1 LNAGRLGASRLSRPR
16 AVTRQAAFEPHCG
29 IAARAYNAAL
39 LWMADRRACAVTK
52 TQTKHLG
59 ESFMAK
65 LLKLAPIAI
74 AVAVA
79 VAACGKKEEPA
90 KKEAAKAA
98 APAETVVK
106 LGHVAPLTGGIAHLG
121 KDNENGAKM
130 AVDEINAAGGLKVGD
145 KTYKLELVAED
156 DKADP
161 KEGTIAAQKI
171 VDSGAVA
178 VVGHLNSGTSI
189 PASKI
194 YSDVSV
200 TQISPSATNPKLTDQ
215 GFKTTFRV
223 VANDNQQGSVLA
235 NYAIT
240 EMKAKT
246 IAIIDD
252 RTAYGQGLAD
262 VVERV
267 AKEKGV
273 KVVAREFT
281 NDKASD
287 FSAILTKVRSAKPD
301 VVMYGGMD
309 ATAGPMAKQMKQL
322 GIKAPMLA
330 GDGVCSPEFIK
341 LAGDAS
347 GILTCSMAGEAVEKL
362 ARGEEFKSKYKAK
375 FNTDVQIYSP
385 YSYDAVYV
393 IADAIKRAGKAERA
407 AITAVMPATNY
418 SGVTGTI
425 SFDEK
430 GDIKG
435 GAISMFKVKEGKLDY
450 ISTSR

>member
-1 LNAGRLGASRLSRPR
+1 MVKMMRL
-16 AVTRQAAFEPHCG
+16 V
-29 IAARAYNAAL
+29 
-39 LWMADRRACAVTK
+39 
-52 TQTKHLG
+52 
-59 ESFMAK
+59 
-65 LLKLAPIAI
+65 PIAI

-79 VAACGKKEEPA
+79 LAACGKKEEVVA
-90 KKEAAKAA
+90 KKEEAAKAA
-98 APAETVVK
+98 APAETIVK
-106 LGHVAPLTGGIAHLG
+106 IGHVAPLTGAIAHLG
-121 KDNENGAKM
+121 KDNENGARL
-130 AVDEINAAGGLKVGD
+130 AIDEINAAGGIKAGD
-145 KTYKLELVAED
+145 KTFKLELVAED

-194 YSDVSV
+194 YADANM
-200 TQISPSATNPKLTDQ
+200 TQISPSATNPKLTEQ

-223 VANDNQQGSVLA
+223 VANDNQQGAVLA
-235 NYAIT
+235 NYAAN

-246 IAIIDD
+246 IAIVDD

-262 VVERV
+262 VVEKV
-267 AKEKGV
+267 AKEKGL

-281 NDKASD
+281 NDKATD
-287 FSAILTKVRSAKPD
+287 FNAILTKIRATKPD

-322 GIKAPMLA
+322 GIKAHLLA

-341 LAGDAS
+341 LAGDAANM
-347 GILTCSMAGEAVEKL
+347 LTCSMAGEAVEKL
-362 ARGEEFKSKYKAK
+362 ARGEEFKTKYKAK
-375 FNTDVQIYSP
+375 FGTDVQVYSP

-393 IADAIKRAGKAERA
+393 IADAIKRAGNADRA
-407 AITAVMPATNY
+407 SITAAMPATNY
-418 SGVTGTI
+418 AGLTGQI
-425 SFDEK
+425 QFDDK
-430 GDIKG
+430 GDIKN
-435 GAISMFKVKEGKLDY
+435 GAISMFRVKDGKLDY

>member
-1 LNAGRLGASRLSRPR
+1 MN
-16 AVTRQAAFEPHCG
+16 QMIKF
-29 IAARAYNAAL
+29 
-39 LWMADRRACAVTK
+39 
-52 TQTKHLG
+52 
-59 ESFMAK
+59 
-65 LLKLAPIAI
+65 APVAI

-79 VAACGKKEEPA
+79 LAACGKKEESA

-98 APAETVVK
+98 PAEEVVK
-106 LGHVAPLTGGIAHLG
+106 VGHVAPLTGGIAHLG
-121 KDNENGAKM
+121 KDNENGARM
-130 AVDEINAAGGLKVGD
+130 AIDEINGAGGLKVGD
-145 KTYKLELVAED
+145 KTLKLELVAED

-161 KEGTIAAQKI
+161 KEGTLAAQKI
-171 VDSGAVA
+171 VDSGVVA

-194 YSDVSV
+194 YADANV
-200 TQISPSATNPKLTDQ
+200 TQISPSATNPKLTEQ

-223 VANDNQQGSVLA
+223 VANDNQQGGVLA
-235 NYAIT
+235 NYAAS

-262 VVERV
+262 VVEKV

-281 NDKASD
+281 NDKATD
-287 FSAILTKVRSAKPD
+287 FNAILTKVRAAKPD

-341 LAGDAS
+341 LAGDAANV
-347 GILTCSMAGEAVEKL
+347 LTCSMAGEAVEKL
-362 ARGEEFKSKYKAK
+362 AKGEEFKQKYKAK
-375 FNTDVQIYSP
+375 FNAEVQVYSP
-385 YSYDAVYV
+385 YSYDAIYV
-393 IADAIKRAGKAERA
+393 IAEAIKRAGKAERA
-407 AITAVMPATNY
+407 AITAAMPATNY
-418 SGVTGTI
+418 TGLTGTI
-425 SFDEK
+425 AFDDK
-430 GDIKG
+430 GDIKN
-435 GAISMFKVKEGKLDY
+435 GAISMFKVKDGKLEY

>member
-1 LNAGRLGASRLSRPR
+1 MNPMIK
-16 AVTRQAAFEPHCG
+16 F
-29 IAARAYNAAL
+29 
-39 LWMADRRACAVTK
+39 
-52 TQTKHLG
+52 
-59 ESFMAK
+59 
-65 LLKLAPIAI
+65 APIAI
-74 AVAVA
+74 AAAVA
-79 VAACGKKEEPA
+79 LAACGKKEEPA
-90 KKEAAKAA
+90 KKEAKAA
-98 APAETVVK
+98 APAEEVVK
-106 LGHVAPLTGGIAHLG
+106 IGHVAPLTGGIAHLG

-130 AVDEINAAGGLKVGD
+130 AIDEINGAGGLKVGD
-145 KTYKLELVAED
+145 KTFKLELTAED

-161 KEGTIAAQKI
+161 KEGTLAAQKI

-194 YSDVSV
+194 YSDASV
-200 TQISPSATNPKLTDQ
+200 TQISPSATNPKLTEQ

-223 VANDNQQGSVLA
+223 VANDNQQGGVLA
-235 NYAIT
+235 NYAAT

-262 VVERV
+262 VVEKV
-267 AKEKGV
+267 SKEKGV

-281 NDKASD
+281 NDKATD
-287 FSAILTKVRSAKPD
+287 FNAILTKVRAARPD

-341 LAGDAS
+341 LAGDAAS
-347 GILTCSMAGEAVEKL
+347 VLTCSMAGEAVEKL
-362 ARGEEFKSKYKAK
+362 AKGEEFKQKYKAK
-375 FNTDVQIYSP
+375 FNAEVQVYSP

-393 IADAIKRAGKAERA
+393 IAEAIKRAGKADRA
-407 AITAVMPATNY
+407 SITAAMPATNY
-418 SGVTGTI
+418 TGLTGTI
-425 SFDEK
+425 AFDEK
-430 GDIKG
+430 GDIKN
-435 GAISMFKVKEGKLDY
+435 GAISMFKVKEGKLEY
-450 ISTSR
+450 ISTSH

>member
-1 LNAGRLGASRLSRPR
+1 MN
-16 AVTRQAAFEPHCG
+16 QM
-29 IAARAYNAAL
+29 I
-39 LWMADRRACAVTK
+39 
-52 TQTKHLG
+52 
-59 ESFMAK
+59 
-65 LLKLAPIAI
+65 KLAPVAI
-74 AVAVA
+74 AVAIA
-79 VAACGKKEEPA
+79 LAACGKKEEPA

-98 APAETVVK
+98 PAAPAEEVVK
-106 LGHVAPLTGGIAHLG
+106 IGHVAPLTGGIAHLG

-130 AVDEINAAGGLKVGD
+130 AVDEINGAGGLKVGD
-145 KTYKLELVAED
+145 KTYKLDLAAED

-161 KEGTIAAQKI
+161 KEGTLAAQKI

-194 YSDVSV
+194 YADANM
-200 TQISPSATNPKLTDQ
+200 TQISPSATNPKLTEQ

-223 VANDNQQGSVLA
+223 VANDNQQGGVLA
-235 NYAIT
+235 NYAAT

-262 VVERV
+262 VVEKV
-267 AKEKGV
+267 SKEKGV

-281 NDKASD
+281 NDKATD
-287 FSAILTKVRSAKPD
+287 FNAILTKIRAAKPD

-341 LAGDAS
+341 LAGDAAS
-347 GILTCSMAGEAVEKL
+347 VLTCSMAGEAVEKL
-362 ARGEEFKSKYKAK
+362 AKGEEFKQKYKAK
-375 FNTDVQIYSP
+375 FNAEVQVYSP

-393 IADAIKRAGKAERA
+393 IAEAIKRAGKVDRA
-407 AITAVMPATNY
+407 SITAAMPATNY
-418 SGVTGTI
+418 TGLTGTI
-425 SFDEK
+425 AFDEK
-430 GDIKG
+430 GDIKN
-435 GAISMFKVKEGKLDY
+435 GAISMFKVKDGKLEY

>member
-1 LNAGRLGASRLSRPR
+1 MRNSMFKVAPLA
-16 AVTRQAAFEPHCG
+16 
-29 IAARAYNAAL
+29 IAA
-39 LWMADRRACAVTK
+39 
-52 TQTKHLG
+52 
-59 ESFMAK
+59 
-65 LLKLAPIAI
+65 
-74 AVAVA
+74 AVAL
-79 VAACGKKEEPA
+79 AACGKKEEAPA
-90 KKEAAKAA
+90 PKAA
-98 APAETVVK
+98 PVKAAEPAAVIIK
-106 LGHVAPLTGGIAHLG
+106 IGHVAPLTGGIAHLG
-121 KDNENGAKM
+121 KDNENGARM
-130 AVDEINAAGGLKVGD
+130 AIEEINAAGGLKVGD
-145 KTYKLELVAED
+145 TTIKLELVPED

-194 YSDVSV
+194 YADASV
-200 TQISPSATNPKLTDQ
+200 AQISPSATNPKLTEQ

-223 VANDNQQGSVLA
+223 VANDNQQGGVLA
-235 NYAIT
+235 NYASDQL
-240 EMKAKT
+240 KAKT

-267 AKEKGV
+267 AKEKGI

-281 NDKASD
+281 NDKATD
-287 FSAILTKVRSAKPD
+287 FNAILTKVRGAKPD

-322 GIKAPMLA
+322 GIKSTLLA

-341 LAGDAS
+341 LAGDAA
-347 GILTCSMAGEAVEKL
+347 GILHCSMAGEAVEKMPKG
-362 ARGEEFKSKYKAK
+362 ADFVANFKKR
-375 FNTDVQIYSP
+375 FNADVQVYSP

-393 IADAIKRAGKAERA
+393 IADAIKRAGKADRA
-407 AITAVMPATNY
+407 SITAAMPATNY
-418 SGVTGTI
+418 PGLTGQI
-425 SFDEK
+425 AFDEK

-435 GAISMFKVKEGKLDY
+435 GAISMFKVVDGKMQY
-450 ISTSR
+450 VSTVR

>member
-1 LNAGRLGASRLSRPR
+1 MTNSK
-16 AVTRQAAFEPHCG
+16 
-29 IAARAYNAAL
+29 IALTL
-39 LWMADRRACAVTK
+39 L
-52 TQTKHLG
+52 
-59 ESFMAK
+59 
-65 LLKLAPIAI
+65 
-74 AVAVA
+74 
-79 VAACGKKEEPA
+79 
-90 KKEAAKAA
+90 AA
-98 APAETVVK
+98 AIGLIGCGDKPAEQKKVEVK
-106 LGHVAPLTGGIAHLG
+106 VLPSPPPSIEIKIGHVGPLTGGIAHLG
-121 KDNENGAKM
+121 KDNENGARL
-130 AVDEINAAGGLKVGD
+130 AVEEINAAGGLKVGD
-145 KTYKLELVAED
+145 KTYKLDLVAED

-161 KEGTIAAQKI
+161 KEGTLAAQKI

-194 YSDVSV
+194 YSDASV
-200 TQISPSATNPKLTDQ
+200 TQISPSATNPKLTEQ

-223 VANDNQQGSVLA
+223 VANDNQQGAVLA
-235 NYAIT
+235 NYAA
-240 EMKAKT
+240 ESLKAKT

-262 VVERV
+262 VVEKV

-281 NDKASD
+281 NDKATD
-287 FSAILTKVRSAKPD
+287 FNAILTKVRAAKPD

-347 GILTCSMAGEAVEKL
+347 SILTCSMAGEAVEKL
-362 ARGEEFKSKYKAK
+362 PKGADFVAKYKAK
-375 FNTDVQIYSP
+375 FNQDVQIYSP

-393 IADAIKRAGKAERA
+393 IAEAIKAAGSAERA
-407 AITAVMPATNY
+407 AITAAIPKTNY
-418 SGVTGTI
+418 GGVTGQIT
-425 SFDEK
+425 FDEK

-435 GAISMFKVKEGKLDY
+435 GAISMFKVKDGKLEY

>member
-1 LNAGRLGASRLSRPR
+1 MNKMIKFAPLA
-16 AVTRQAAFEPHCG
+16 
-29 IAARAYNAAL
+29 IAA
-39 LWMADRRACAVTK
+39 
-52 TQTKHLG
+52 
-59 ESFMAK
+59 
-65 LLKLAPIAI
+65 
-74 AVAVA
+74 AVAL
-79 VAACGKKEEPA
+79 AACGKKEEPA
-90 KKEAAKAA
+90 KKEAPKAA
-98 APAETVVK
+98 APAPAVVK
-106 LGHVAPLTGGIAHLG
+106 IGHVAPLTGGIAHLG
-121 KDNENGAKM
+121 KDNENGARM
-130 AVDEINAAGGLKVGD
+130 AVDEINAAGGVDAGGTKV
-145 KTYKLELVAED
+145 KLELVAED

-161 KEGTIAAQKI
+161 KEGTLAAQKL
-171 VDSGAVA
+171 VDAGVVA

-194 YSDVSV
+194 YSDASI
-200 TQISPSATNPKLTDQ
+200 TQISPSATNPRYTEQ

-223 VANDNQQGSVLA
+223 VANDNQQGAVLA
-235 NYAIT
+235 NYAAT

-267 AKEKGV
+267 AKEKGL

-281 NDKASD
+281 NDKATD
-287 FSAILTKVRSAKPD
+287 FNAILTKVRAAKPD

-322 GIKAPMLA
+322 GIKAPLLA

-341 LAGDAS
+341 LAGDAA

-362 ARGEEFKSKYKAK
+362 AKGADFTAKYKAK
-375 FNTDVQIYSP
+375 FNQDVQVYSP

-393 IADAIKRAGKAERA
+393 IADAIKRAGKADRA
-407 AITAVMPATNY
+407 AITAAMPSTNY
-418 SGVTGTI
+418 AGVTGTI
-425 SFDEK
+425 AFDEK

-435 GAISMFKVKEGKLDY
+435 GAISMFNVKEGKLNY
-450 ISTSR
+450 LSTVR

>member
-1 LNAGRLGASRLSRPR
+1 MNRL
-16 AVTRQAAFEPHCG
+16 
-29 IAARAYNAAL
+29 I
-39 LWMADRRACAVTK
+39 
-52 TQTKHLG
+52 
-59 ESFMAK
+59 
-65 LLKLAPIAI
+65 KLAPVAI
-74 AVAVA
+74 AAAVA
-79 VAACGKKEEPA
+79 LAACGKKEEPA
-90 KKEAAKAA
+90 KKEEAKAA
-98 APAETVVK
+98 APAEEVVK
-106 LGHVAPLTGGIAHLG
+106 IGHVAPLTGGIAHLG
-121 KDNENGAKM
+121 KDNENGART
-130 AVDEINAAGGLKVGD
+130 AVDEINAAGGLKIGD
-145 KTYKLELVAED
+145 KTIKLELQGED

-161 KEGTIAAQKI
+161 KEGTLAAQKL
-171 VDSGAVA
+171 VDAGVVA

-194 YSDVSV
+194 YSDANV
-200 TQISPSATNPKLTDQ
+200 TQISPSATNPKLTEQ

-235 NYAIT
+235 NFAAN

-262 VVERV
+262 VVEKV

-281 NDKASD
+281 NDKATD
-287 FSAILTKVRSAKPD
+287 FNAILTKVRAAKPD

-341 LAGDAS
+341 LAGDAADK
-347 GILTCSMAGEAVEKL
+347 LTCSMAGEAVEKL
-362 ARGEEFKSKYKAK
+362 AKGEDFKAKYKAK
-375 FNTDVQIYSP
+375 FNQDVQVYSP

-393 IADAIKRAGKAERA
+393 IADAIKRAGKADRA
-407 AITAVMPATNY
+407 SITAAMPATNY
-418 SGVTGTI
+418 AGLTGQI
-425 SFDEK
+425 AFDEK
-430 GDIKG
+430 GDIKN
-435 GAISMFKVKEGKLDY
+435 GAISMFKVKDGKLEY

>member
-1 LNAGRLGASRLSRPR
+1 MKRVMSFAPL
-16 AVTRQAAFEPHCG
+16 V
-29 IAARAYNAAL
+29 IAA
-39 LWMADRRACAVTK
+39 
-52 TQTKHLG
+52 
-59 ESFMAK
+59 
-65 LLKLAPIAI
+65 
-74 AVAVA
+74 AVAL
-79 VAACGKKEEPA
+79 AACGKKEEAAPKA
-90 KKEAAKAA
+90 TETKKAAA
-98 APAETVVK
+98 APAETTIK
-106 LGHVAPLTGGIAHLG
+106 IGHVAPLTGGIAHLG
-121 KDNENGAKM
+121 KDNENGARL
-130 AVDEINAAGGLKVGD
+130 AVDEINAAGGVKAGD
-145 KTYKLELVAED
+145 KTFKLELLAED

-161 KEGTIAAQKI
+161 KEGTLAAQKI
-171 VDSGAVA
+171 VDGGAVA

-194 YSDVSV
+194 YSDASV
-200 TQISPSATNPKLTDQ
+200 AQISPSATNPKLTEQ

-223 VANDNQQGSVLA
+223 VANDNQQGGVLA
-235 NYAIT
+235 NFAAG

-262 VVERV
+262 VVEKV

-281 NDKASD
+281 NDKATD
-287 FSAILTKVRSAKPD
+287 FNAILTKVRAAKPD

-347 GILTCSMAGEAVEKL
+347 SILTCSMAGEAVEKL
-362 ARGEEFKSKYKAK
+362 PKGTDFLAKYKAK
-375 FNTDVQIYSP
+375 FNQDVQIYSP

-393 IADAIKRAGKAERA
+393 IAEAIKAAGSAERA
-407 AITAVMPATNY
+407 AITAAIPKTNY
-418 SGVTGTI
+418 AGVTGQIT
-425 SFDEK
+425 FDEK

-435 GAISMFKVKEGKLDY
+435 GAISMFKVKEGKLEY